1 MLLRILGL
9 VDALL
14 DLVFGIDYG
23 ANEALVKSDGA
34 AMGIKEGMVDG
45 TTLVSDD
52 GLVLGIAFGIYN
64 GSDKGITPGPDNLD
78 GEALG
83 LSDGVALGVK

>member
-1 MLLRILGL
+1 MLLRVLGL

-23 ANEALVKSDGA
+23 ADEAIVTSDGV
-34 AMGIKEGMVDG
+34 AMGIKDGMIDG

-52 GLVLGIAFGIYN
+52 GLVLGIAFGIYD
-64 GSDKGITPGPDNLD
+64 GSDKGTTPGSDNQD